1 MTIGSAT
8 VEAGGKTYSTKPIT
22 LTFTDAP
29 VQADQ
34 SDSNGDL
41 QAFYE
46 ITLPP
51 GGSGDNDVYAGEELT
66 VTYYIYINARS
77 SITDYRLNGA
87 TQVPAFDGFMQK
99 ILTSVMCR

>member
-1 MTIGSAT
+1 MNGLRVLGGPYQSSSFQSINGRTSSSISYKYVVQGSKSGTVTIGSAT

-29 VQADQ
+29 VQANQ

-46 ITLPP
+46 ITFT
-51 GGSGDNDVYAGEELT
+51 SG
-66 VTYYIYINARS
+66 
-77 SITDYRLNGA
+77 
-87 TQVPAFDGFMQK
+87 Q
-99 ILTSVMCR
+99 